1 MVRVILGEIDWIW
14 VARILWDPI
23 SFLLL
28 VPVFSSRIP
37 YCNSI
42 DTSCTT
48 VIIRLKLS
56 PHLLLFCLLLRHLH
70 FGGLL
75 PFPPLHAK
83 AFLKFFQPKGNP
95 NYWCQHSWFSISKW
109 TIYCKNQISEFINP
123 QNYQCVVKKKGA
135 DSWPNHWSIKNDH
148 WQPNPLSFMTC
159 TSYSA
164 PSWVW
169 LLDSPLDPQRW
180 VDGRHGKAD
189 GKQATTGRSKAT
201 KTPFFLATFGHHFGE
216 RIKGRIGNI
225 SLWMNCHT
233 GQGATGKGFCM
244 DRDQAVLHCETSQG
258 VAISEGLC
266 FNSLNSP
273 AQGRFRDMSEMPR
286 QNASP
291 TKVYKAVQFMFNP
304 LTSVDYLFWLTFFC
318 SPQPSPGHID
328 TFQREATCKGSF
340 LNPEQS
346 SWDIDS
352 LQGFAASKGCHFNT
366 SHRARNEDRS

>member
-1 MVRVILGEIDWIW
+1 MCCE
-14 VARILWDPI
+14 
-23 SFLLL
+23 
-28 VPVFSSRIP
+28 
-37 YCNSI
+37 
-42 DTSCTT
+42 
-48 VIIRLKLS
+48 
-56 PHLLLFCLLLRHLH
+56 
-70 FGGLL
+70 
-75 PFPPLHAK
+75 
-83 AFLKFFQPKGNP
+83 
-95 NYWCQHSWFSISKW
+95 
-109 TIYCKNQISEFINP
+109 
-123 QNYQCVVKKKGA
+123 KKGA
-135 DSWPNHWSIKNDH
+135 DSWPNHWSIKND

-180 VDGRHGKAD
+180 VDGRHGKPD
-189 GKQATTGRSKAT
+189 GKQATTGRSKTT

-244 DRDQAVLHCETSQG
+244 DRDQAVLHCETCQG

-291 TKVYKAVQFMFNP
+291 TKVYKAVQLFNSCSIRWLLVLINLFLFAPTKSWAHRHFPKRSNLQRIVPESWAKLLGYRFSSRICSQQRLP
-304 LTSVDYLFWLTFFC
+304 LQYKSPC
-318 SPQPSPGHID
+318 SEWRQKLKK
-328 TFQREATCKGSF
+328 C
-340 LNPEQS
+340 NPERLWPQ
-346 SWDIDS
+346 
-352 LQGFAASKGCHFNT
+352 
-366 SHRARNEDRS
+366 